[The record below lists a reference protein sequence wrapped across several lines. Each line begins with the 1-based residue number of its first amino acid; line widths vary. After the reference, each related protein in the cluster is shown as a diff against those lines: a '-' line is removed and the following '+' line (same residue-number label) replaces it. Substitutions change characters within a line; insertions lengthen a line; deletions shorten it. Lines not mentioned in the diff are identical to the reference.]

1 MIVVKNAAEIA
12 ESTSIEMLLM
22 VSFAVER
29 IARFVR
35 DELPETVGRS
45 LPVELGRETGTISGS
60 T

>member
-1 MIVVKNAAEIA
+1 MIVVRKATEIA

-35 DELPETVGRS
+35 DELLETMGRS
-45 LPVELGRETGTISGS
+45 SFVMSGREIGTISGS